1 MYNRGRVAIVLGVIV
16 LVMAIILRVR
26 WQYNPPATDENIS
39 LIDVFQYSL
48 TESLE
53 PEELETTAIANT
65 VLTTL
70 TGEVMS
76 VTPDSTQ
83 QVTYTP
89 GPPAPL
95 MAGLQPTVLA
105 SADGFDV
112 GFLFGERYLVKHYDA
127 AWQPSEG
134 DVTLAEGLRII
145 DGQLPFTHFSA
156 TATGFILL
164 YATTN
169 EHGTVDLHAKQF
181 SDFSTVS
188 SENTLLTDLPSATTI
203 TAAVA
208 DTGIAVLLSEVNQ
221 SSRLQTYTL
230 AGVRFSEVNLSQFVS
245 AQAVVGDSDAWI
257 VFGQDTAGLHIEK
270 LSAIGEVSQT
280 VNVTVA
286 EAAAGT
292 APLNNVVRSGEYLV
306 VVLADRLLVLA
317 DNLSTIYG
325 EYVIT
330 AEQLHHQVTIKDNQL
345 WLTYDTPISL
355 TEYQIHTLTWSLASP
370 VL

>member
-1 MYNRGRVAIVLGVIV
+1 MYNRSRIAIVLGVIV

-53 PEELETTAIANT
+53 PEELETTAIATT

-76 VTPDSTQ
+76 VTPDATQ
-83 QVTYTP
+83 QLTYAPGEPTP
-89 GPPAPL
+89 L
-95 MAGLQPTVLA
+95 ITGLQPTVLA

-112 GFLFGERYLVKHYDA
+112 GFMFGERYLVKHYDA

-134 DVTLAEGLRII
+134 DITLVEELQII
-145 DGQLPFTHFSA
+145 NGQLPFTHFSA
-156 TATGFILL
+156 TATGYILL

-169 EHGTVDLHAKQF
+169 AHGTVDLRAKQF

-188 SENTLLTDLPSATTI
+188 SETTILTDLPSTTTI
-203 TAAVA
+203 VAAVTN
-208 DTGIAVLLSEVNQ
+208 TGIAVLLNEANQ
-221 SSRLQTYTL
+221 SSRIQTYTL
-230 AGVRFSEVNLSQFVS
+230 AGVRLADASLSQFVS

-257 VFGQDTAGLHIEK
+257 VFGQDAAGFHIEK

-280 VNVTVA
+280 VNVTLA

-292 APLNNVVRSGEYLV
+292 APLSNVVRSGEYLV

-325 EYVIT
+325 EYVFT
-330 AEQLHHQVTIKDNQL
+330 DEQLHRQVTVKDDQL

-355 TEYQIHTLTWSLASP
+355 TEYQIHTLTWSLVRP